1 MNSNIKQKRAEL
13 LDEIS
18 KSLKGLQHDVTDIKQ
33 DISQMKK
40 EFFLLRT
47 VKEIKSETIKQDEP
61 PTPSISWW
69 WS

>member
-33 DISQMKK
+33 DISQLKK

-61 PTPSISWW
+61 PTPSTS
-69 WS
+69 

>member
-47 VKEIKSETIKQDEP
+47 VQEVKSETIKQNEP
-61 PTPSISWW
+61 PQPSSWF

>member
-18 KSLKGLQHDVTDIKQ
+18 KSLKGLKHDVTDIKQ
-33 DISQMKK
+33 DISQLKK

-61 PTPSISWW
+61 PTPSTSWFW
-69 WS
+69 